1 MYAQTV
7 KSTEMRFRPRS
18 RLATTKRTGFA
29 LEFGLKLSAA
39 FLGAVGLIC
48 AMVCTYLYQSSG
60 YMIPSSPAF
69 YYTLKIIESA
79 SIFFFLFDCL
89 FFAHLLS
96 ISTVSPLPLSRAQ
109 RRQRRCWS
117 S

>member
-29 LEFGLKLSAA
+29 LEFGLKIAA
-39 FLGAVGLIC
+39 AVLGALGLVC

-60 YMIPSSPAF
+60 YMIPSSPGF
-69 YYTLKIIESA
+69 YYTLKIVEIK
-79 SIFFFLFDCL
+79 IPCHMFF
-89 FFAHLLS
+89 
-96 ISTVSPLPLSRAQ
+96 
-109 RRQRRCWS
+109 
-117 S
+117 